1 MRIFSC
7 SRRHAKI
14 SLKFTDKVPFFAD
27 LSVSKTYFTDK
38 PSFFGD
44 LSVNFW
50 PLWGEFT
57 DRRLFLGHLSVK
69 PRSKP
74 PKSYG
79 QTAIF
84 DHFVRNRYF
93 SSGPFTDKEPIFI
106 DLSVN
111 GSDFAKG
118 SAAHHLLNHCTW
130 PRLRAKR
137 CFLEFA
143 RNLRPHGFGEGNRV
157 EHFSEF
163 WRFCSTFGSAHPEFG
178 PAGRQ
183 KWGIHPGFCLLL
195 VPRAPNFDKLVDKNE
210 AFIPFFVY
218 FRIRTGRIWRVK

>member
-1 MRIFSC
+1 MARIFSY
-7 SRRHAKI
+7 SGRHAKI
-14 SLKFTDKVPFFAD
+14 SLKFTDKQGFLSR
-27 LSVSKTYFTDK
+27 LSVSKTHFTDK
-38 PSFFGD
+38 PSFSGD

-50 PLWGEFT
+50 PLWWRFT
-57 DRRLFLGHLSVK
+57 DKTGCLEHLSVK

-74 PKSYG
+74 LKSYG
-79 QTAIF
+79 QTAVF

-93 SSGPFTDKEPIFI
+93 SGGPFTDKEPIFI

-143 RNLRPHGFGEGNRV
+143 RNLRPHGFGEGNWV
-157 EHFSEF
+157 EYFF
-163 WRFCSTFGSAHPEFG
+163 KFL
-178 PAGRQ
+178 
-183 KWGIHPGFCLLL
+183 GISF
-195 VPRAPNFDKLVDKNE
+195 
-210 AFIPFFVY
+210 Y
-218 FRIRTGRIWRVK
+218 FRSRADRIWSRR

>member
-1 MRIFSC
+1 MQCC
-7 SRRHAKI
+7 STNLSKI
-14 SLKFTDKVPFFAD
+14 S
-27 LSVSKTYFTDK
+27 SR
-38 PSFFGD
+38 
-44 LSVNFW
+44 
-50 PLWGEFT
+50 FT
-57 DRRLFLGHLSVK
+57 DRRLFLEHLSVK

-218 FRIRTGRIWRVK
+218 FWFRAPRIWTSR